1 MVDGDQKVSPPPTVV
16 RFEDRV
22 WFPLEMRAETWRVE
36 EVRTEMDSGTGTIGR
51 TERGTN
57 SR

>member
-1 MVDGDQKVSPPPTVV
+1 MV